1 LFTFPSDIPESM
13 TNDPDFTEVLKA
25 GVTRFT
31 ERVFPRRQALFRK
44 LANAQSPD
52 ALFLTCA
59 DSRVVPA
66 LITQTGPGQL
76 FVERNPG
83 NLVPIYSEESVGVSA
98 SIEYAV
104 SALKVRHV
112 IICGHTDCGVIKG
125 LLHPEKM
132 SALPAVARWM
142 EFASAA
148 RHKLS
153 MDYQDLPQDQQQAV
167 LTELNVL
174 AQIDNLHT
182 HPSVQ
187 RALKE
192 ARLDIHAWVYHIR
205 SGEVWSYKQ
214 DACGFE
220 KWPRPL
226 LIA

>member
-1 LFTFPSDIPESM
+1 MKD
-13 TNDPDFTEVLKA
+13 DPDFAEALKA

-83 NLVPIYSEESVGVSA
+83 NLVPIYSEQPVGVSA
-98 SIEYAV
+98 SIEYAI

-112 IICGHTDCGVIKG
+112 VICGHTDCGVIKG
-125 LLHPEKM
+125 LLHPEKI
-132 SALPAVARWM
+132 SSLPAVARWM

-153 MDYQDLPQDQQQAV
+153 KDYRHLPEDQQQSV

-182 HPSVQ
+182 HPSAQ
-187 RALKE
+187 QAIQE
-192 ARLDIHAWVYHIR
+192 NRLQIHAWVYHIH
-205 SGEVWSYKQ
+205 SGEVWSYKP

-220 KWPRPL
+220 KWPGPL
-226 LIA
+226 LIE